1 MYIARQL
8 SFKGVQFRIQEAPL
22 VKGFKKMYNECVEL
36 WMDAREMF
44 EKAAELIS
52 VDNTRKTK
60 IFSQFWSA
68 HQRFF
73 RYLCIAAKVKE
84 TVKLTHEALA
94 NGHCVVIGLQS
105 TGEAGTLDLMEKE
118 GELSDFVSTV
128 KGTVSI
134 LRHFFMEILNYILT

>member
-22 VKGFKKMYNECVEL
+22 EKGFKKMYNECVKL

-44 EKAAELIS
+44 EKAAELTS
-52 VDNTRKTK
+52 ADNTRKTK

-84 TVKLTHEALA
+84 TIKLTREALA

-105 TGEAGTLDLMEKE
+105 TGEAGTLDLIEKD
-118 GELSDFVSTV
+118 GELSEFVSTV

-134 LRHFFMEILNYILT
+134 L